1 MRACLRIFKARAVLP
16 VGGIVRALLYPLG
29 GCQRLHLLILGE
41 HYAQALVMRVSFF
54 WGSFRGSAGGSVSY
68 FCHSGEIS
76 DRTPEPSDK
85 GLVSWHREYFALKG
99 KKHHARESEQARHGT
114 VHPE

>member
-1 MRACLRIFKARAVLP
+1 M
-16 VGGIVRALLYPLG
+16 RALLYPPWLRRPALPPAS
-29 GCQRLHLLILGE
+29 CCRPLGE
-41 HYAQALVMRVSFF
+41 HYAQALVTGISFLP
-54 WGSFRGSAGGSVSY
+54 GFRRGSVSY

-114 VHPE
+114 VRPE

>member
-1 MRACLRIFKARAVLP
+1 MEP
-16 VGGIVRALLYPLG
+16 VRYFLWEVSCGLCCTRWEAASASIYSSF
-29 GCQRLHLLILGE
+29 GE

-54 WGSFRGSAGGSVSY
+54 WGSAGGSGAY
-68 FCHSGEIS
+68 FCHAGEIS

-99 KKHHARESEQARHGT
+99 KKLHAREPEQARHGT
-114 VHPE
+114 VRPE

>member
-1 MRACLRIFKARAVLP
+1 M
-16 VGGIVRALLYPLG
+16 RALLYPPDLLYLPAL
-29 GCQRLHLLILGE
+29 LHPQALPPAFFCNPLGE

-54 WGSFRGSAGGSVSY
+54 WGSAGGSGAY
-68 FCHSGEIS
+68 FCHAGEIS

-114 VHPE
+114 VRPE

>member
-1 MRACLRIFKARAVLP
+1 MEP
-16 VGGIVRALLYPLG
+16 VRYFLWEVSCGLCCTRWEAASASIYSSF
-29 GCQRLHLLILGE
+29 GE

-54 WGSFRGSAGGSVSY
+54 WGSAGGSGAY
-68 FCHSGEIS
+68 FCHAGEIS

-114 VHPE
+114 VRPE

>member
-1 MRACLRIFKARAVLP
+1 M
-16 VGGIVRALLYPLG
+16 RALLYPLG
-29 GCQRLHLLILGE
+29 GCQRLHLLILGG
-41 HYAQALVMRVSFF
+41 ALCASTCDAGFF
-54 WGSFRGSAGGSVSY
+54 LLGFLLGFRRGSVSY
-68 FCHSGEIS
+68 FCHTGEIS

-114 VHPE
+114 VRPE

>member
-1 MRACLRIFKARAVLP
+1 MEP
-16 VGGIVRALLYPLG
+16 VRYFLWEVSCGLCCTRWEAASASIYSSF
-29 GCQRLHLLILGE
+29 GE
-41 HYAQALVMRVSFF
+41 HYEQALVMRVSFF
-54 WGSFRGSAGGSVSY
+54 WGSAVGSGAY
-68 FCHSGEIS
+68 FCHAGEIS

-114 VHPE
+114 VRPE

>member
-1 MRACLRIFKARAVLP
+1 M
-16 VGGIVRALLYPLG
+16 RALLYPRQCYHARFLVG
-29 GCQRLHLLILGE
+29 AVPSVALPSASFCRPLGE

>member
-1 MRACLRIFKARAVLP
+1 M
-16 VGGIVRALLYPLG
+16 RALLYPYG
-29 GCQRLHLLILGE
+29 SATRLCCALTTLPPASFCRPLGE

-68 FCHSGEIS
+68 FCHTGEIS

-114 VHPE
+114 VRPE

>member
-1 MRACLRIFKARAVLP
+1 M
-16 VGGIVRALLYPLG
+16 RALLYPYGSAVPL
-29 GCQRLHLLILGE
+29 RLCCTLTALPPASFCRPPLFVDSLGE
-41 HYAQALVMRVSFF
+41 HYAQGFVTGISFL
-54 WGSFRGSAGGSVSY
+54 SASAGGSVSY

-114 VHPE
+114 VRPE

>member
-1 MRACLRIFKARAVLP
+1 M
-16 VGGIVRALLYPLG
+16 RALLYLYNSAVPL
-29 GCQRLHLLILGE
+29 RLCHPPPSADPLGE
-41 HYAQALVMRVSFF
+41 HYAQALVTGISFLPGF
-54 WGSFRGSAGGSVSY
+54 RRGSISY
-68 FCHSGEIS
+68 FCHTGEIS

-114 VHPE
+114 VRPE

>member
-1 MRACLRIFKARAVLP
+1 M
-16 VGGIVRALLYPLG
+16 RALLYPLG

-54 WGSFRGSAGGSVSY
+54 RGFLPGFRRGSVSY
-68 FCHSGEIS
+68 FCHTGEIS
-76 DRTPEPSDK
+76 DPTPEPSDK

-99 KKHHARESEQARHGT
+99 TKHHVRESEQAHYGT
-114 VHPE
+114 VRPE